1 MGQLF
6 SFFKTTFFLFLFFSL
21 SCSSSKNLNRSP
33 ENLDQSDIA
42 HLTSLKTQLAS
53 SKDFYLEL
61 SIREKKISICHS
73 GVPLRKYILSDI
85 KLEKKRVLFIPTK
98 SHLYFNNAIFYEGTL
113 NPKRII
119 ERVKVIPGD
128 ESTRPT
134 PELPNI
140 IPPTME
146 EIIPAP
152 SVYDLDLKDSFS
164 IRFILKGEVPG
175 KKMETKKF
183 HYRWND
189 FLIALG
195 LKKGPNVRLKV
206 ELDSREGA
214 AFFRS
219 CPDKAPLLILP

>member
-1 MGQLF
+1 MGQLY
-6 SFFKTTFFLFLFFSL
+6 SFFKICIFFSFIL
-21 SCSSSKNLNRSP
+21 AISCSSSKELNKSP
-33 ENLDQSDIA
+33 KNLDQSDIA
-42 HLTSLKTQLAS
+42 HLTSLKAQLAS

-73 GVPLRKYILSDI
+73 GASLREYILSDI
-85 KLEKKRVLFIPTK
+85 KLEKKRFLFIPTK
-98 SHLYFNNAIFYEGTL
+98 SRLYFNNTIFYEGTL
-113 NPKRII
+113 NPEKII
-119 ERVKVIPGD
+119 ERIKIVPGD

-134 PELPNI
+134 PEVPGI

-146 EIIPAP
+146 EIIAVP
-152 SVYDLDLKDSFS
+152 SLYDLDFKGSFS

-175 KKMETKKF
+175 KKMETKKL

-206 ELDSREGA
+206 ELDSKEGA

-219 CPDKAPLLILP
+219 CPDRVPLLILP